1 MTIINQITSFKISG
15 FSFNGTDT
23 QLNYTAG
30 VTGGIAQ
37 PSKSLVLNASSNI
50 TTGIN
55 SLTATSLVSTNL
67 TVNGVSFTSS
77 VINNILSLDGV
88 TEGIATGE
96 KVLIVDA
103 SRNIIN
109 INNLSASTL
118 TGTLQ
123 TANQNVITQVGT
135 LISLTSNGN
144 VNIAQHNGTDTGLHL
159 NGTLVTATASDI
171 NKLKNMITT
180 TNELN
185 ILSGLTSSTSEL
197 NRLTGLT
204 SSTVELNRLTG
215 VTATN
220 NQLNFLSGATA
231 GTVVANKAIVVDS
244 SRNIVNMGNITS
256 TGSITLSTGRLFLS
270 NSINGLSHSYTTGG
284 AAEIIT
290 STNGLD
296 TNYIGTNTDND
307 FSLAVNAIRHLTI
320 KKTTGYIG
328 VGTNLP
334 NRELEVSE
342 QSGNCLR
349 LSNSGSNSYLDMII
363 NNQGIL
369 TLTLNG
375 TSPSFNFSHSLST
388 ISTTASTNTT
398 SGALVVAGGVGIAGN
413 TNIGGNLNLGGNI
426 TNVGTLALNGANDVI
441 TLTNTN
447 PATRTSLKFVNDT
460 RSWELGSRGSGLSVA
475 NSFYLFDNTLSA
487 YRMVINSSG
496 DIGIGTTTPTVKL
509 DVTGAIR
516 LTNNMLYAQS
526 ASSWTGTSFNGL
538 TAASGAV
545 TFTNTSVLT
554 GGVITSIN
562 GHHINQITLAAQNT
576 SVTTTNASS
585 VYIANAP
592 AAGTNMTITNNY
604 ALWINAG
611 RTLLNDNTSS
621 SNSTSGALIV
631 MGGVGIGGTVNIG
644 GGLSVSGSISGQLS
658 AGAQTGISQVGT
670 LTSLTSSGIVSIT
683 NATASSTTGNGALV
697 VTGGVG
703 IGGNTNIGGNGIIAG
718 NLTIGTAAKTIIL
731 NRLTSYND
739 SLYGTASVTL
749 NSGNI
754 YLKTNT
760 TLSATA
766 TFDMGLFLQSSNATP
781 IGFGIQLNN
790 GLNTISTNAALIGTI
805 SSNDFGFTT
814 NNDIRMT
821 ITSSGN
827 VGIGLSNPLYRLD
840 VSGNINLTGVLS
852 FNGANLTS
860 SVTELNYLDITA
872 AGTGQAS
879 KALVLDASRNITN
892 INSLTCTNTLQA
904 PTIQTATSGA
914 YIYLNGSIM
923 LLNETNAKGRI
934 IANNGDNTLYI
945 QAGITGDANSSAD
958 IFFGNYSVS
967 STSSTRK
974 VIIKA
979 DGRVGLGMTAPAY
992 ALDVIGDINCSKLI
1006 RTTDGL
1012 NHTNGSGTITLRTS
1026 IVSTVA
1032 YIGTTTNNSISI
1044 QTNNSDRIRITDS
1057 GFVGIGVTTPSLP
1070 LEVGTV
1076 NASYNAPYGYLS
1088 RTETGVV
1095 SIGMTGNMPFSA
1107 KFNGRIYVT
1116 DEVDVFSDRRIKE
1129 NIREITEDESERFI
1143 NAIKPVHFKYKN
1155 NDKKAYGYIAQDI
1168 MKAGFAD
1175 IVQIHNQ
1182 NGLEEEIEDD
1192 GFVNPKDYG
1201 FTLAYDEIPAILHK
1215 YILKQ
1220 NDKIKNLEQV
1230 MKEMKETIDF
1240 LLKK

>member
-109 INNLSASTL
+109 INNLTASTL

-244 SRNIVNMGNITS
+244 SRNIVNIGNITS

-284 AAEIIT
+284 SAEIIT

-447 PATRTSLKFVNDT
+447 PANRTSLKFVNDT

-516 LTNNMLYAQS
+516 LTNNILYAQS

-545 TFTNTSVLT
+545 TFTNTSVT
-554 GGVITSIN
+554 NGGVITSIN

-576 SVTTTNASS
+576 NVTTTNASS

-592 AAGTNMTITNNY
+592 AAGANMTITNNY

-703 IGGNTNIGGNGIIAG
+703 IGGNTNIGGNGIITG
-718 NLTIGTAAKTIIL
+718 NLTIGNTTNTIIL
-731 NRLTSYND
+731 NSINSYTST
-739 SLYGTASVTL
+739 YGTASVTL

-760 TLSATA
+760 SLSATA
-766 TFDMGLFLQSSNATP
+766 NFDMGLFIQSSHVTP

-790 GLNTISTNAALIGTI
+790 GINTTSTNAALIGTI

-814 NNDIRMT
+814 NNSRRMT

-840 VSGNINLTGVLS
+840 VSGNINLTGALS
-852 FNGANLTS
+852 FNGNSLTS
-860 SVTELNYLDITA
+860 SVTELNYVDTS
-872 AGTGQAS
+872 AGTAEAS

-914 YIYLNGSIM
+914 NILLTGSIM

-934 IANNGDNTLYI
+934 IANNGDSTLYI
-945 QAGITGDANSSAD
+945 QAGNTGDANSSAD
-958 IFFGNYSVS
+958 IFFGNFSVS
-967 STSSTRK
+967 SINSTRK

-979 DGRVGLGMTAPAY
+979 DGKVGLGMTAPAY
-992 ALDVIGDINCSKLI
+992 PLDVIGDINCSKLI

-1012 NHTNGSGTITLRTS
+1012 NHTNGSITLRTL
-1026 IVSTVA
+1026 IDSTVA
-1032 YIGTTTNNSISI
+1032 YIGTTSNHSISI
-1044 QTNNSDRIRITDS
+1044 QTNNADRIRITHS
-1057 GFVGIGVTTPSLP
+1057 GFVGIGGVTSPSLP
-1070 LEVGTV
+1070 LEVGTTTV
-1076 NASYNAPYGYLS
+1076 TYNAPYGYLS
-1088 RTETGVV
+1088 GAGTGVV
-1095 SIGMTGNMPFSA
+1095 SSGSTGNQQFSA